1 MFWFKACPKC
11 KGDLFLDNGLYS
23 QDIVCLQCGYRVY
36 LDSQDD
42 YQVAIDSLYFMDLST
57 TSNSEVSNK
66 SSRIHQG
73 RKRSV
78 RALVK

>member
-11 KGDLFLDNGLYS
+11 KGDLFLDNGIYS

-36 LDSQDD
+36 LDPQDD
-42 YQVAIDSLYFMDLST
+42 CQVAVDSLYILDLSA
-57 TSNSEVSNK
+57 SNSAGMSNE
-66 SSRIHQG
+66 SPRIHQE
-73 RKRSV
+73 RKQGM